1 MTNIRPRV
9 EHRDLSTSPC
19 SEVGYNFALIVM
31 AFLCFRRILFRLAI
45 ICGSVLFAFSQAP
58 PTNASLE
65 GSVVNKVT
73 GAPVKHAH
81 VMYVK
86 SGQPGGDS
94 AYPRSTDT
102 DADGHFAI
110 ALEPG
115 AYRLWV
121 ERQGFSRQVY
131 GAKTP
136 QGPGTVLNVAPGE
149 QLRDV
154 DLRLVPLGAISGRV
168 LDDDGD
174 PVQGAGIQVLRFNYS
189 TGHRQLVPVAG
200 ASSNDRGEYRA
211 YDLPAGRYF
220 LLATLRGIPMSHPPE
235 AGALIPEMQ
244 EPFAALYYPG
254 VLDFSSAAQITLTE
268 GGELTD
274 ADFHLQRVRAATVR
288 GRLFSPAED
297 FAGSQVQVVL
307 AHTDGN
313 AASSI
318 DRGSGTIDHVT
329 GRFEFRGVA
338 PGSYLIV
345 ASQLHNGHPLGGR
358 VQVDVTTATPQQ
370 NANVTLT
377 PAFDITGAIEVEDSA
392 AAKLANVVVRLSP
405 SEGLAFGPMP
415 ASKIAPDG
423 SIHLAG
429 ITPGIWN
436 FVLDSL
442 PDGLWIKSA
451 TFGSVDVTRGEINIS
466 PGSRGQLHI
475 VLAANG
481 AQVTGSVLEEGQPRK
496 ATVVL
501 VPSAPELQSSAS
513 MYRTAPTQA
522 DGTFSFK
529 GVRPGAYK
537 LFAFEDV
544 DAFAWMDPDFLKPVE
559 SLGESISV
567 SEGDRVTHQIS
578 PIPPDALLP
587 GR

>member
-1 MTNIRPRV
+1 
-9 EHRDLSTSPC
+9 
-19 SEVGYNFALIVM
+19 M
-31 AFLCFRRILFRLAI
+31 AFFCFRRILSCFAI
-45 ICGSVLFAFSQAP
+45 ICGFILSAVSQAP
-58 PTNASLE
+58 PANASLE

-86 SGQPGGDS
+86 AGQPGGDS

-102 DADGHFAI
+102 DADGRFAI

-136 QGPGTVLNVAPGE
+136 QGSGTVLNVAAG
-149 QLRDV
+149 QQMRDF
-154 DLRLVPLGAISGRV
+154 DMRLVPLGAISGHV
-168 LDDDGD
+168 FDDDGD
-174 PVQGAGIQVLRFNYS
+174 PVQGAGIQVLRFSYS
-189 TGHRQLVPVAG
+189 TGHRQLIPVAG

-220 LLATLRGIPMSHPPE
+220 LIATLRGIPMFHPPE
-235 AGALIPEMQ
+235 SGALVPEMQ
-244 EPFAALYYPG
+244 EPFAPLYYPG
-254 VLDFSSAAQITLTE
+254 VLDFSSAAQITLPE
-268 GGELTD
+268 GSELTD

-288 GRLFSPAED
+288 GRLLSPVEN
-297 FAGSQVQVVL
+297 FADGQVQVVL
-307 AHTDGN
+307 AHNDGN

-318 DRGSGTIDHVT
+318 DRASGTIDHAT

-338 PGSYLIV
+338 PGSYLLV
-345 ASQLHNGHPLGGR
+345 ASQLQNGHPLGGR
-358 VQVDVTTATPQQ
+358 VQLDVTTATPQQ
-370 NANVTLT
+370 NANVALT
-377 PAFDITGAIEVEDSA
+377 SAFDITGAVEVEQSA
-392 AAKLANVVVRLSP
+392 AAKLSNVVVRLSP
-405 SEGLAFGPMP
+405 SEGLAYGPMP
-415 ASKIAPDG
+415 ASKIASDG

-436 FVLDSL
+436 FMLDSL
-442 PDGLWIKSA
+442 PEGLWIKSA
-451 TFGSVDVTRGEINIS
+451 TFGEADVTRGEINIS
-466 PGSRGQLHI
+466 SGSRGQLHI

-481 AQVTGSVLEEGQPRK
+481 AEVTGSVLEDGQPHA

-501 VPSAPELQSSAS
+501 VPSVAEWQSSAS
-513 MYRTAPTQA
+513 MYRVVPAQH

-544 DAFAWMDPDFLKPVE
+544 DAFAWMDPEFRKPVE
-559 SLGESISV
+559 SLGEAISV
-567 SEGDRVTHQIS
+567 SEGDHVTRQIS
-578 PIPPDALLP
+578 PVPADALLP